1 MSDVGS
7 EMSDVNPDVLKKRT
21 FELGLRCV
29 RLSESLTKSKAGDVI
44 GRQLIRS
51 ATSVAANYRASRRAR
66 SRPEFIAKL
75 GIALEECDETLLW
88 LEYVCT
94 LDLIK
99 PRRVKTLRQEAEE
112 LVAILVATIKSAKS
126 RNPSKS
132 Q

>member
-66 SRPEFIAKL
+66 SRPEFIA
-75 GIALEECDETLLW
+75 IEECDETLLW